1 MFQHLQINQCD
12 TPHNKMDKPYVII
25 SIDAEKDSDKI
36 KHLALIKK
44 KKKTRNKLSIEAAYL
59 NITKTI
65 NMISPQLVSRSMV
78 KG

>member
-1 MFQHLQINQCD
+1 MIYSRDAEVFQHLQINQCD

-44 KKKTRNKLSIEAAYL
+44 KKK
-59 NITKTI
+59 
-65 NMISPQLVSRSMV
+65 LVTN
-78 KG
+78 

>member
-1 MFQHLQINQCD
+1 
-12 TPHNKMDKPYVII
+12 MDKPYVII

-44 KKKTRNKLSIEAAYL
+44 KTINKLSIEAAAYL